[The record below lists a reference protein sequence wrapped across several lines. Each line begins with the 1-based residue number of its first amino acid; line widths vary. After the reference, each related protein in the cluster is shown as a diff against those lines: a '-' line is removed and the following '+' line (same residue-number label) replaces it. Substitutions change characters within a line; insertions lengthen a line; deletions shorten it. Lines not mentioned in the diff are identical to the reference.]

1 MDELLQKF
9 LEEAPVAVMVRAT
22 LVRTM
27 ADSTLDDLFERQ
39 AESQYTRE
47 LTFGA
52 LIRLMTQVVFRTY
65 PSVNAAYQKNNGSSG
80 NRVGGF
86 PGLAPYR

>member
-52 LIRLMTQVVFRTY
+52 LIRLMTQVVFRTSPFGGVILY
-65 PSVNAAYQKNNGSSG
+65 TYNARRGSLRWK
-80 NRVGGF
+80 RV
-86 PGLAPYR
+86 